1 MNKPR
6 IILHIDMNSYF
17 ASVEQQA
24 NPFLRGRAVG
34 VCAYLSPNGII
45 LASSREAKEKGIK
58 TGCSVRDAKFIDPEM
73 IFLENEPAKYRAV
86 TKKFFAIL
94 ADYTDQVEPY
104 SIDEAFVDLTGWAK
118 DFSSAEKIAEEIR
131 NRIKK
136 EVGEWLECSIGISWT
151 KFLAK
156 FAGDIAPKK
165 STLIIHNQNELAL
178 ILKNRNLK
186 EAWGINKRMEIKLNS
201 LGIFSLLDLKNYDA
215 GKIKRKLGLYGYYL
229 WCHVNGQEISHINV
243 GSEAP
248 KSIGHSYCIP
258 KKSKDKEYLAMVL
271 CKLCEKTGRRLRSL
285 GLEAQRISLNLAFV
299 EVGGI
304 SKSLKI
310 QDKMFTSEDIFKQAE
325 KMLNEQ
331 NLIFPIRIVA
341 VSVSALSPSSNQ
353 MSFFENK
360 IIQKDLSLALD
371 KINNKYGEFAIV
383 RGQMFGA
390 RDMAQDRIGFR
401 KCSLDS

>member
-24 NPFLRGRAVG
+24 NPFLRGRSVG
-34 VCAYLSPNGII
+34 VCAYLSPNGVI

-58 TGCSVRDAKFIDPEM
+58 TGFKVREAQFIDPK
-73 IFLENEPAKYRAV
+73 IVLLENEPAKYRAV
-86 TKKFFAIL
+86 TKKFFKIL
-94 ADYTDQVEPY
+94 EDYTDQVEPY
-104 SIDEAFVDLTGWAK
+104 SIDEAFVDLTGWVE
-118 DFSSAEKIAEEIR
+118 DFAGAEKIATEIR
-131 NRIKK
+131 NRIKT

-156 FAGDIAPKK
+156 FTGDIAPKK
-165 STLIIHNQNELAL
+165 STLIIRDQNELDL

-186 EAWGINKRMEIKLNS
+186 DAWGINKRTELKLNT

-215 GKIKRKLGLYGYYL
+215 QKIKQKLGLYGYYL
-229 WCHVNGQEISHINV
+229 WCHVNGQEISHVSV
-243 GSEAP
+243 GNETP

-258 KKSKDKEYLAMVL
+258 QKSKDKEYLKVVL
-271 CKLCEKTGRRLRSL
+271 YKLCEKTGRRLRSL
-285 GLEAQRISLNLAFV
+285 GLEAQRINLNLAFI

-304 SKSLKI
+304 NKSLKI
-310 QDKMFTSEDIFKQAE
+310 QDRMYTSEEIFKQAE
-325 KMLNEQ
+325 MILDNL
-331 NLIFPIRIVA
+331 NLIFPIRTVA
-341 VSVSALSPSSNQ
+341 VSVSALSPLTSQ
-353 MSFFENK
+353 LSFFENK
-360 IIQKDLSLALD
+360 TEIKNLSLALD

-390 RDMAQDRIGFR
+390 KDMAKDRIGFR
-401 KCSLDS
+401 KVS